1 MGFVIAVFK
10 YKDWEFLTEDGVVQ
24 RFDTEQ
30 LAEQFVEDYPQW
42 GSDWGKAIRTGN
54 WQIVED
60 SSNTNNS
67 STVN

>member
-10 YKDWEFLTEDGVVQ
+10 YKDWEFLTVDGVVQ

-30 LAEQFVEDYPQW
+30 LAEQFVDDYPRW
-42 GSDWGKAIRTGN
+42 GSDWSKTIRTGN
-54 WQIVED
+54 WRIVED